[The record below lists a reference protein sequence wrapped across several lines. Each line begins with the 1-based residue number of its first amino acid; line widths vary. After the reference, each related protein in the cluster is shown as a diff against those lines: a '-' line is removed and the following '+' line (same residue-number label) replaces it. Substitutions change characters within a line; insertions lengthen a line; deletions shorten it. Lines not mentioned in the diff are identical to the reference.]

1 MWHPL
6 FSAVLRH
13 PHLLADHLAN
23 YGALV
28 RDELAAAT
36 HGVVARLIAGV
47 VAAVSALTALC
58 LTGTA
63 VMLGVLHGQF
73 SWVLVVVPGVAV
85 ALAAIGAWIALRP
98 ASFHGFD
105 DLGVQFQADVRALRA
120 LQERHHG

>member
-6 FSAVLRH
+6 FSAALRH
-13 PHLLADHLAN
+13 PDLLAEHAAN

-28 RDELAAAT
+28 RDELATAA
-36 HGVVARLIAGV
+36 HGVVARLIAGA

-58 LTGTA
+58 LMGTA
-63 VMLGVLHGQF
+63 VMLGVLHAQF

-85 ALAAIGAWIALRP
+85 VLAMLGAWIALRP

-105 DLGVQFQADVRALRA
+105 ELGAQFQVDVRALRA
-120 LQERHHG
+120 LQERRHG